1 MDVGSQVSEAVERV
15 VASQVSLPLLKAS
28 EKGVFQK
35 ELWDSLGEL
44 ELEKGLV
51 SEDRGGYG
59 LGWTEIA
66 PMLRS
71 IGAAAL
77 PVPIGEQAIAKALL
91 ERMGVT
97 APRGLVSIS
106 MRPKGTAVLRN
117 GKVSGDVP
125 AVLWGGEAEYL
136 LVECSS
142 SEGVQLA
149 LVPVEP
155 LKSTPDSSLSR
166 EPHVTLSA
174 VDVSTAGAASV
185 EEGELCLLGALLRV
199 LQICGALNRV
209 LQMTVEYAN
218 LREQFGRPIGKFQAV
233 QQLLAVL
240 ANEVA
245 AADAVSEMAVRC
257 MDRGSAVL
265 PIAVA
270 KARVS
275 VAADRAAS
283 IAHEVHA
290 AIGVTEE
297 LELHHLTRR
306 LWQWRDDFGSEQY
319 WYSELGE
326 RALDGKGDRFW
337 STLLAASGGAEVVAS
352 RALHRK

>member
-1 MDVGSQVSEAVERV
+1 M
-15 VASQVSLPLLKAS
+15 
-28 EKGVFQK
+28 
-35 ELWDSLGEL
+35 
-44 ELEKGLV
+44 
-51 SEDRGGYG
+51 
-59 LGWTEIA
+59 
-66 PMLRS
+66 
-71 IGAAAL
+71 
-77 PVPIGEQAIAKALL
+77 
-91 ERMGVT
+91 
-97 APRGLVSIS
+97 
-106 MRPKGTAVLRN
+106 
-117 GKVSGDVP
+117 P